1 FLPAIFAAIVLA
13 SLLKSGAETEAGAGS
28 TFREYLGSFTH
39 LLRQRALVLILLVT
53 AFRSVGQATTSIFL
67 PIYLRDDIGYSAG
80 LVGLYISLSQLAGIG
95 SQPLMGILTD
105 RFGHKR
111 VIIPALACF
120 ALILAVIPLAQGKIE
135 IALIIFALGI
145 FSFSMQ
151 SVLTS
156 A

>member
-13 SLLKSGAETEAGAGS
+13 SLLQSGRDGEPGAGS
-28 TFREYLGSFTH
+28 TFREYIGSFTH

-95 SQPLMGILTD
+95 WQRLMGILAD
-105 RFGHKR
+105 RFAHMR
-111 VIIPALACF
+111 VIIP
-120 ALILAVIPLAQGKIE
+120 
-135 IALIIFALGI
+135 
-145 FSFSMQ
+145 
-151 SVLTS
+151 
-156 A
+156 